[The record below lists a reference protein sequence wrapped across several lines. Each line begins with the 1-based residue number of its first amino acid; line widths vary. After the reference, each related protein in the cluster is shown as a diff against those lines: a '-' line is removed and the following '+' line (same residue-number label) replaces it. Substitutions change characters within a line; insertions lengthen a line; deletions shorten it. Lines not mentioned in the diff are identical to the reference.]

1 MTSRPLSRRRLLK
14 VAGAAACAGGL
25 PAARVLAATPPAAS
39 ITPELIAAATKEGKL
54 NFYTAMD
61 LPVAERL
68 AKAFEAKYP
77 GISVRVERSGSERLF
92 QRIAQEMGS
101 NIRNVDI
108 VNTADAAHVIAWKRD
123 GWLAPFV
130 PSDVAAHW
138 QPQYKDPDGTWAT
151 VRIYLSVI
159 AYNTTLVPPEEAPK
173 SFADL
178 LEAKWVGKLV
188 KGHPGYSGTIMT
200 ATHQM
205 ARDLGWDYFEKLA
218 KQRVMQVQSSVD
230 PPKKIA
236 LGERAVMV
244 DGGDYN
250 VFTHKQQGAPVE
262 VVYASEGS
270 PMISGPNAI
279 FAAAVNPNAARLFQ
293 CWSCSG
299 EGQQLLVDTT
309 GQYPAH
315 AGVKAHPERRPLSEI
330 KLMREDPAEVAA
342 TADEIKARYSSI
354 FKV

>member
-1 MTSRPLSRRRLLK
+1 MSTLLPSRRQVLK
-14 VAGAAACAGGL
+14 AAGASVLAGMPARVVAAA
-25 PAARVLAATPPAAS
+25 PAAVAV
-39 ITPELIAAATKEGKL
+39 TPELIAAARKEGRL

-61 LPVAERL
+61 LPVAEKL

-77 GISVRVERSGSERLF
+77 GIVVRVERAGSERLF

-101 NIRNVDI
+101 NIRNADI
-108 VNTADAAHVIAWKRD
+108 VNTADAAHVIAWKRS

-130 PSDVAAHW
+130 PEDVAAHW
-138 QPQYKDPDGTWAT
+138 QPHARDTDGSWMT

-159 AYNTTLVPPEEAPK
+159 AYNSKLVAAADVPT

-178 LEAKWVGKLV
+178 LDAKWSGKLV

-218 KQRVMQVQSSVD
+218 RQKVMQVQSSVD

-250 VFTHKQQGAPVE
+250 VFVHKQQGAPVE
-262 VVYASEGS
+262 IVYAAEGS
-270 PMISGPNAI
+270 PTVSSPNAI
-279 FAAAVNPNAARLFQ
+279 FAGAVNPNAARLFQ
-293 CWSCSG
+293 CWMCSR
-299 EGQQLLVDTT
+299 EGQQFLVDTT

-315 AGVKAHPERRPLSEI
+315 AQAKAHPGRKLLSEI
-330 KLMREDPAEVAA
+330 KLMREDPAEVEAKA
-342 TADEIKARYSSI
+342 EEIKTRYSAI

>member
-1 MTSRPLSRRRLLK
+1 
-14 VAGAAACAGGL
+14 
-25 PAARVLAATPPAAS
+25 
-39 ITPELIAAATKEGKL
+39 
-54 NFYTAMD
+54 
-61 LPVAERL
+61 
-68 AKAFEAKYP
+68 
-77 GISVRVERSGSERLF
+77 
-92 QRIAQEMGS
+92 
-101 NIRNVDI
+101 
-108 VNTADAAHVIAWKRD
+108 
-123 GWLAPFV
+123 
-130 PSDVAAHW
+130 
-138 QPQYKDPDGTWAT
+138 

-159 AYNTTLVPPEEAPK
+159 AYNTSLVPPAEAPK

-178 LEAKWVGKLV
+178 LEAKWAGKLV

-270 PMISGPNAI
+270 PTISGPNAI

-342 TADEIKARYSSI
+342 TADDIKARYSSI

>member
-1 MTSRPLSRRRLLK
+1 MPHSLVSRRHLLT
-14 VAGAAACAGGL
+14 VAGSTL
-25 PAARVLAATPPAAS
+25 LAATATRVLSAAPPAVA
-39 ITPELIAAATKEGKL
+39 ITSHLIDAAKAETKL

-61 LPVAERL
+61 LPVAEKL
-68 AKAFEAKYP
+68 AKAFEAKFP
-77 GISVRVERSGSERLF
+77 GIAVRVERSGSERLF
-92 QRIAQEMGS
+92 QRISQEMGS

-108 VNTADAAHVIAWKRD
+108 VNTADAAHVIAWKRS

-130 PSDVAAHW
+130 PEDVAAHW
-138 QPQYKDPDGTWAT
+138 PPHYRDPDGTWTT

-159 AYNTTLVPPEEAPK
+159 AYNTNLVPAAEAPK

-178 LEAKWVGKLV
+178 LEPKWIGKLV

-205 ARDLGWDYFEKLA
+205 ARDLGWGYFEKLA

-250 VFTHKQQGAPVE
+250 VFIHRQQGAPVE
-262 VVYASEGS
+262 VVYAAEGS
-270 PMISGPNAI
+270 PTVSSPNAI
-279 FAAAVNPNAARLFQ
+279 FAGAVNPNAARLFQ
-293 CWSCSG
+293 CWMCSR
-299 EGQQLLVDTT
+299 EGQQSIVDMT
-309 GQYPAH
+309 GQYPVH
-315 AGVKAHPERRPLSEI
+315 AQAKPHPGRKPLTEI
-330 KLMREDPAEVAA
+330 KLMREDPVEVEAK
-342 TADEIKARYSSI
+342 ADEIKTKYTQL

>member
-1 MTSRPLSRRRLLK
+1 MSRHHVSRRDILK
-14 VAGAAACAGGL
+14 AAGAASIAAI
-25 PAARVLAATPPAAS
+25 PARVLSAAPAPEA
-39 ITPELIAAATKEGKL
+39 ITSQLIEAAQKEGKL

-61 LPVAERL
+61 LPVAEKL

-77 GISVRVERSGSERLF
+77 GIGVRVERSGSERVF
-92 QRIAQEMGS
+92 QRIAQEMDS
-101 NIRNVDI
+101 KIRNVDI
-108 VNTADAAHVIAWKRD
+108 VNTSDAAHVIYWKRN

-130 PSDVAAHW
+130 PEDVANHW
-138 QPQYKDPDGTWAT
+138 QPQYRDADGTWVT

-159 AYNTTLVPPEEAPK
+159 AYNTKLVAPADVPK
-173 SFADL
+173 SFAEL
-178 LEAKWVGKLV
+178 LEPKWVGKLV

-205 ARDLGWDYFEKLA
+205 SRDLGWEYFEKLA
-218 KQRVMQVQSSVD
+218 KQKVLQVQSSVD

-250 VFTHKQQGAPVE
+250 VFTHKQQGAPVD

-270 PMISGPNAI
+270 PTISSPNAI

-293 CWSCSG
+293 CWMCSR
-299 EGQQLLVDTT
+299 EGQQFLVDAT

-315 AGVKAHPERRPLSEI
+315 AEAKAHPDRKPLSQI
-330 KLMREDPAEVAA
+330 KLMREDPVEVEAKAE
-342 TADEIKARYSSI
+342 DIKTRYSQI

>member
-1 MTSRPLSRRRLLK
+1 MNFLSRRQVLGA
-14 VAGAAACAGGL
+14 AGAAAVSGL
-25 PAARVLAATPPAAS
+25 STRVLSAAPAAVS
-39 ITPELIAAATKEGKL
+39 VTPELIAAARKEGKL

-61 LPVAERL
+61 LPVAEKL

-77 GISVRVERSGSERLF
+77 GISVRVERAGSERVF

-108 VNTADAAHVIAWKRD
+108 VNTSDAAHVIFWKRNA
-123 GWLAPFV
+123 WLAPFV
-130 PSDVAAHW
+130 PLDVAEHW

-151 VRIYLSVI
+151 ARIYLSVI
-159 AYNTTLVPPEEAPK
+159 AYNTKLVTPDEAPK
-173 SFADL
+173 SFAQL
-178 LEAKWVGKLV
+178 LEPKWMSKLV
-188 KGHPGYSGTIMT
+188 KGHPGYSGTVMT

-205 ARDLGWDYFEKLA
+205 ARDLGWGFFERLA
-218 KQRVMQVQSSVD
+218 TQKVMQVQSSVD

-250 VFTHKQQGAPVE
+250 VFIHKQQGAPVE

-270 PMISGPNAI
+270 PTISSPNAI
-279 FAAAVNPNAARLFQ
+279 FAGAVNPNAARLFH
-293 CWSCSG
+293 CWMCSG
-299 EGQQLLVDTT
+299 EGQQFLVDMT
-309 GQYPAH
+309 GQYPPH
-315 AGVKAHPERRPLSEI
+315 GQVKAQPERKPLSEI
-330 KLMREDPAEVAA
+330 KLMREDPVEVEAK
-342 TADEIKARYSSI
+342 ADEIKTRYVSI

>member
-1 MTSRPLSRRRLLK
+1 MGPMFFSRRQALK
-14 VAGAAACAGGL
+14 AGAAAAVVGAM
-25 PAARVLAATPPAAS
+25 PARVLSAMPEAVS
-39 ITPELIAAATKEGKL
+39 VTPELIAAATKEGRL

-61 LPVAERL
+61 LPVAEKL

-77 GISVRVERSGSERLF
+77 GIGVRVERSGSERVF
-92 QRIAQEMGS
+92 QRIAQEMAS

-108 VNTADAAHVIAWKRD
+108 VNTSDAAHVIVWKRK

-138 QPQYKDPDGTWAT
+138 QPQYKDADGTWAT

-159 AYNTTLVPPEEAPK
+159 AYNTRLVPPDEAPK

-178 LEAKWVGKLV
+178 LQPKWIGKLV

-205 ARDLGWDYFEKLA
+205 ARDLGWGYFEKLA
-218 KQRVMQVQSSVD
+218 KQKIMQVQSSVD

-236 LGERAVMV
+236 AGERPVMV

-250 VFTHKQQGAPVE
+250 VFTHKQRGAPVE

-270 PMISGPNAI
+270 PTISGPNAI
-279 FAAAVNPNAARLFQ
+279 FAGAVNPNAARLFQ
-293 CWSCSG
+293 CWMCSQ
-299 EGQQLLVDTT
+299 EGQQFLVDTT

-315 AGVKAHPERRPLSEI
+315 AQVKAHPDRKQLSEI
-330 KLMREDPAEVAA
+330 RLMREDPAEVEAK
-342 TADEIKARYSSI
+342 ADEIKTRYTSI

>member
-1 MTSRPLSRRRLLK
+1 MRPRSFSRRQVLK
-14 VAGAAACAGGL
+14 AAGAAAVAGSF
-25 PAARVLAATPPAAS
+25 PAARVLAAAPPAVS
-39 ITPELIAAATKEGKL
+39 ITPELVAAATKEGKL

-61 LPVAERL
+61 LPVAEKL

-77 GISVRVERSGSERLF
+77 GIAVRVERSGSERLF

-101 NIRNVDI
+101 NIRNCDI
-108 VNTADAAHVIAWKRD
+108 SNTSDAAHVIVWKRN

-138 QPQYKDPDGTWAT
+138 QPHYKDTDGTWAT
-151 VRIYLSVI
+151 VRIYLSCI
-159 AYNTTLVPPEEAPK
+159 AYNTNLVPPGEVPK
-173 SFADL
+173 SFAEL
-178 LEAKWVGKLV
+178 LEPKWTGKLV

-218 KQRVMQVQSSVD
+218 KQRVMQVQSSTD

-236 LGERAVMV
+236 LGERAVQV

-250 VFTHKQQGAPVE
+250 VFVHKQQGAPVE

-270 PMISGPNAI
+270 PTISSPNAI
-279 FAAAVNPNAARLFQ
+279 FAGAVNPNAARLFH
-293 CWSCSG
+293 CWLCSR
-299 EGQQLLVDTT
+299 EGQQLLVDIT

-315 AGVKAHPERRPLSEI
+315 GEAKAHPLRRPLSEI

-342 TADEIKARYSSI
+342 NADEIKARYTSI

>member
-1 MTSRPLSRRRLLK
+1 MRPRSYSRRQLLK
-14 VAGAAACAGGL
+14 AAGAVAIAGVSTRVVSAA
-25 PAARVLAATPPAAS
+25 PPPASA
-39 ITPELIAAATKEGKL
+39 TPELIAAATKEGKL

-61 LPVAERL
+61 LPVAEQL
-68 AKAFEAKYP
+68 ARAFEAKYP

-101 NIRNVDI
+101 GIRNVDI
-108 VNTADAAHVIAWKRD
+108 VNTSDAAHVIVWKRNA
-123 GWLAPFV
+123 WLAPFV
-130 PSDVAAHW
+130 PSDVAANW
-138 QPQYKDPDGTWAT
+138 RAQYKDPDGTWAT

-159 AYNTTLVPPEEAPK
+159 AYNTTLVAPGDAPK
-173 SFADL
+173 SFAEL
-178 LEAKWVGKLV
+178 LEPKWTGKLV

-205 ARDLGWDYFEKLA
+205 ARDLGWDYFERLA
-218 KQRVMQVQSSVD
+218 RQKVMQVQSSVD

-236 LGERAVMV
+236 LGERAAMV

-262 VVYASEGS
+262 IVYASEGS
-270 PMISGPNAI
+270 PTISSPNAI
-279 FAAAVNPNAARLFQ
+279 FAGAVNPNAARLFQ
-293 CWSCSG
+293 CWMCSR
-299 EGQQLLVDTT
+299 EGQQFLVDRT

-315 AGVKAHPERRPLSEI
+315 AEAKTHPGRRPLSEI
-330 KLMREDPAEVAA
+330 RLMREDPAEVEAK
-342 TADEIKARYSSI
+342 ADEIKAKYTSI

>member
-1 MTSRPLSRRRLLK
+1 VLS
-14 VAGAAACAGGL
+14 
-25 PAARVLAATPPAAS
+25 ATPEAVS
-39 ITPELIAAATKEGKL
+39 VTPELIAVANKEGKL

-61 LPVAERL
+61 LPVAEKL

-77 GISVRVERSGSERLF
+77 GIGVRVERSGSERLF

-108 VNTADAAHVIAWKRD
+108 INTSDAAHVIYWKRN

-138 QPQYKDPDGTWAT
+138 QPHYKDPDGTWAT

-159 AYNTTLVPPEEAPK
+159 AYNTSLVPPGEAPA

-178 LEAKWVGKLV
+178 LEPRWSGKLV

-218 KQRVMQVQSSVD
+218 RQKVMQVQSSVD

-236 LGERAVMV
+236 VGERAVMV

-250 VFTHKQQGAPVE
+250 VFTHKQLGAPVE
-262 VVYASEGS
+262 VVYAREGS
-270 PMISGPNAI
+270 PTISGPNAI

-293 CWSCSG
+293 CWMCSR
-299 EGQQLLVDTT
+299 EGQQFLVDTT

-315 AGVKAHPERRPLSEI
+315 AQVKAHPDRKPLSEI
-330 KLMREDPAEVAA
+330 KLMRENPEEVEAK
-342 TADEIKARYSSI
+342 ADEIKAKYTSI

>member
-1 MTSRPLSRRRLLK
+1 MTLHSVSRRHVLK
-14 VAGAAACAGGL
+14 VAGAAALAGGL
-25 PAARVLAATPPAAS
+25 PARVLSAAPPAAS
-39 ITPELIAAATKEGKL
+39 ATPELIAAATKEGKL

-61 LPVAERL
+61 LPVAERI
-68 AKAFEAKYP
+68 AKAFEARYP
-77 GISVRVERSGSERLF
+77 GIGVRVERSGSERVF

-101 NIRNVDI
+101 GIRNVDI
-108 VNTADAAHVIAWKRD
+108 VNTSDAAHVIVWKRN

-130 PSDVAAHW
+130 PADVAAHW

-159 AYNTTLVPPEEAPK
+159 AYNTNLVPPGEVPK
-173 SFADL
+173 SFAEL
-178 LEAKWVGKLV
+178 LEPKWVGKLV

-205 ARDLGWDYFEKLA
+205 ARDLGWEYFEKLVRQ
-218 KQRVMQVQSSVD
+218 KVMQVQSSVD

-236 LGERAVMV
+236 LGERAVQV

-250 VFTHKQQGAPVE
+250 VFTHKRQGAPVE

-270 PMISGPNAI
+270 PTISSPNAI
-279 FAAAVNPNAARLFQ
+279 FAGAVNPSAARLFQ
-293 CWSCSG
+293 CWLCSG
-299 EGQQLLVDTT
+299 DGQQFLVNTT

-315 AGVKAHPERRPLSEI
+315 AEVKAHPDRRPLSEI
-330 KLMREDPAEVAA
+330 KLMREDPAEVEAK
-342 TADEIKARYSSI
+342 ADEIKARYTSI

>member
-1 MTSRPLSRRRLLK
+1 MRPRPFSRRQVLK
-14 VAGAAACAGGL
+14 AAGVAVAAGAL
-25 PAARVLAATPPAAS
+25 PARVLSAAPPAAD
-39 ITPELIAAATKEGKL
+39 ITPELISAAVKEGKL

-61 LPVAERL
+61 LPVAEKL
-68 AKAFEAKYP
+68 AKAFETKYP
-77 GISVRVERSGSERLF
+77 GIAVRVERSGSERVF

-108 VNTADAAHVIAWKRD
+108 VNTADAAHGIVWKRN

-130 PSDVAAHW
+130 PADVAQHW
-138 QPQYKDPDGTWAT
+138 PAQLKDPDGAWIT
-151 VRIYLSVI
+151 VRVILSVI
-159 AYNTTLVPPEEAPK
+159 AYNTTLVAPGDVPR

-178 LEAKWVGKLV
+178 LDPKWTGKLV
-188 KGHPGYSGTIMT
+188 KAHPGYSGTIMT

-218 KQRVMQVQSSVD
+218 KQKVLQVQSSVD

-236 LGERAVMV
+236 AGERAVMV

-250 VFTHKQQGAPVE
+250 VFTHKRQGAPVE
-262 VVYASEGS
+262 VVYAAEGS
-270 PMISGPNAI
+270 PTISCPNAI
-279 FAAAVNPNAARLFQ
+279 FAGAVNPSAARLFQ
-293 CWSCSG
+293 CWMCSR
-299 EGQQLLVDTT
+299 EGQQLLVETT

-315 AGVKAHPERRPLSEI
+315 AEAKSHPDRKPLSEI
-330 KLMREDPAEVAA
+330 KLMREDPVEVEAKAE
-342 TADEIKARYSSI
+342 EIKARYTAI

>member
-1 MTSRPLSRRRLLK
+1 MNSPSRRQVLT
-14 VAGAAACAGGL
+14 AFGATALSGLSTRVVSAA
-25 PAARVLAATPPAAS
+25 PAAVS
-39 ITPELIAAATKEGKL
+39 VTPELVAAASKEGKL

-61 LPVAERL
+61 LPVAEKL

-77 GISVRVERSGSERLF
+77 GIGVRVERSGSERVF
-92 QRIAQEMGS
+92 QRIAQEMDS

-108 VNTADAAHVIAWKRD
+108 VNTSDAAHVIFWKRK

-130 PSDVAAHW
+130 PLDVAEHW

-151 VRIYLSVI
+151 APIYLSVI
-159 AYNTTLVPPEEAPK
+159 AYNAKLVAPDEAPK
-173 SFADL
+173 SLAQL
-178 LEAKWVGKLV
+178 REPKWIGKLV

-205 ARDLGWDYFEKLA
+205 ARDLGWGYFEKLA
-218 KQRVMQVQSSVD
+218 TQKVMQVQSSVD

-250 VFTHKQQGAPVE
+250 VFIHKQQGASVE

-270 PMISGPNAI
+270 PTISSPNAI
-279 FAAAVNPNAARLFQ
+279 FAGAVNPNAARLFH
-293 CWSCSG
+293 CWMCSG
-299 EGQQLLVDTT
+299 EGQQLLVDMT

-315 AGVKAHPERRPLSEI
+315 RQVKAHSERKPLSEI
-330 KLMREDPAEVAA
+330 KLMREDPVEVEAKAE
-342 TADEIKARYSSI
+342 EIKARYVSI
-354 FKV
+354 VKG

>member
-1 MTSRPLSRRRLLK
+1 MRPRSFSRRQVLK
-14 VAGAAACAGGL
+14 AGAAVAVGAL
-25 PAARVLAATPPAAS
+25 PARVLSAAPEAS
-39 ITPELIAAATKEGKL
+39 SVTPELVAAATKEGKL

-61 LPVAERL
+61 LPVAEKL

-77 GISVRVERSGSERLF
+77 GIGVRVERSGSERVF

-101 NIRNVDI
+101 GIRNVDI
-108 VNTADAAHVIAWKRD
+108 VNTSDAAHVIVWKRN
-123 GWLAPFV
+123 GWLAPFM
-130 PSDVAAHW
+130 PADVAAHW

-159 AYNTTLVPPEEAPK
+159 AYNTRLVQPGDAPK

-178 LEAKWVGKLV
+178 LEPKWTGKLV

-218 KQRVMQVQSSVD
+218 RQKVMQVQSSVD

-236 LGERAVMV
+236 AGERAVMV

-250 VFTHKQQGAPVE
+250 VFTHQQQGAPVQ

-270 PMISGPNAI
+270 PTISGPNAI
-279 FAAAVNPNAARLFQ
+279 FAAAINPNAARLFQ
-293 CWSCSG
+293 CWMCSR
-299 EGQQLLVDTT
+299 EGQQFLVDTT

-315 AGVKAHPERRPLSEI
+315 AQVKAHPDRTPLSEI
-330 KLMREDPAEVAA
+330 KLMRENPVEVEAK
-342 TADEIKARYSSI
+342 ADEIKAKYTSI